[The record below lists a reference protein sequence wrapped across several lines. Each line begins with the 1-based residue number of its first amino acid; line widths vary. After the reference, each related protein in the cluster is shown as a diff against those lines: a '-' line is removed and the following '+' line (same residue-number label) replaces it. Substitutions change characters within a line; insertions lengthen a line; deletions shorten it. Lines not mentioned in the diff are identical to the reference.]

1 MSKIGK
7 VKLDIFI
14 FVVTMDNGRL
24 NKAKDKIKN
33 RKRKNMNKFVLTQS
47 LLLLIAAT
55 IWGTA
60 FVAQSV

>member
-33 RKRKNMNKFVLTQS
+33 D
-47 LLLLIAAT
+47 
-55 IWGTA
+55 
-60 FVAQSV
+60 SVK